1 MDRYYFSSVGI
12 FISESVLK
20 TFLPAAI
27 MNPPSLVNSMDVAFQ
42 PPRSTIFE

>member
-1 MDRYYFSSVGI
+1 MVASVGI

-27 MNPPSLVNSMDVAFQ
+27 INPPSPVNSIDVAFQ
-42 PPRSTIFE
+42 PPRSTTFE